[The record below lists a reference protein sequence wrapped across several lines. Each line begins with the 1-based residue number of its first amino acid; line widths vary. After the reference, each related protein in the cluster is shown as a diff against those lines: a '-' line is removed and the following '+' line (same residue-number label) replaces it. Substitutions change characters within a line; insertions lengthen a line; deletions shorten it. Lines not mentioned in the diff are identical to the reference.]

1 MTVTE
6 ELQHKKKIFWL
17 VGHFDLK
24 TQLGFHTAVEHAMN
38 DGATH
43 IVLNLK
49 GVPYLDSSGLGLLG
63 NLENQLRSEKKE
75 PV

>member
-6 ELQHKKKIFWL
+6 ELQHKTKIFRL

-24 TQLGFHTAVEHAMN
+24 TRHGFNTAVEHAMK
-38 DGATH
+38 DEARH
-43 IVLNLK
+43 IILNLK

-63 NLENQLRSEKKE
+63 NLENQLRSKKKE